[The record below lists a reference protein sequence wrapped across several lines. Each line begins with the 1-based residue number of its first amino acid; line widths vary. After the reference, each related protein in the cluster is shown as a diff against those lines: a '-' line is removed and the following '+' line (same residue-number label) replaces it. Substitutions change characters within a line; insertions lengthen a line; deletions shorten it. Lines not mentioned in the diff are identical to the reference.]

1 MQTHP
6 LVSVRPCAS
15 SAQRASLLARSLARA
30 DSRFARAFVLA
41 SQGSRAALDECK
53 RVALALRPA
62 VAQVDARKVARENE
76 TKRARDLSRVVVAN
90 PFPRAFEN
98 VDGFDVTLRKSKAGL
113 RPVRDAADARDKGTA
128 ASYRA
133 AVAQLARSVSEKH
146 VRQARMRCEHLRAEL
161 AREVESAAGEFFARR
176 LARAPRLASDLLARF
191 ALGILPAS
199 TLRNLHRC
207 ARRACDA
214 RMARMGGK
222 SKLVEPSFFNL
233 FSDESAERS
242 AELDAVFVNARVD
255 ALLAIVREKSARS
268 GNAARAGKAHAQLLE
283 SARAYFLASIKGEA
297 VALPSAGLVA
307 SVSEVGLNVCETRSA
322 SAARETAGPAQRFA
336 PRATAASGP
345 LVVDARDGRASV
357 SEVVRETRGTSLA
370 NSALYFRLARLAKFT
385 GAQDVARAL
394 GSASTR

>member
-6 LVSVRPCAS
+6 PVTVRPCAS
-15 SAQRASLLARSLARA
+15 SAQRVYLLARSQARA

-41 SQGSRAALDECK
+41 SQGNARALDECA

-62 VAQVDARKVARENE
+62 VALVDVAQVARENE

-90 PFPRAFEN
+90 PAPRAFES
-98 VDGFDVTLRKSKAGL
+98 VDGFDVTVRKSKGGL
-113 RPVRDAADARDKGTA
+113 RPTRDAADAKDKGTA

-176 LARAPRLASDLLARF
+176 LARAPRLSSDLLARF

-199 TLRNLHRC
+199 TLRNLHKC

-233 FSDESAERS
+233 FSDESAERC

-322 SAARETAGPAQRFA
+322 SATRETAGPAQRYA
-336 PRATAASGP
+336 PRALPSKGP

>member
-15 SAQRASLLARSLARA
+15 SAQRVHLLARSLARA
-30 DSRFARAFVLA
+30 DARFARAFVLA
-41 SQGSRAALDECK
+41 SQGNARALDECK

-62 VAQVDARKVARENE
+62 VAQVDARQVARENE

-90 PFPRAFEN
+90 PAPRAFEN
-98 VDGFDVTLRKSKAGL
+98 VDGFDVTVRKSKGGL
-113 RPVRDAADARDKGTA
+113 RPVRDAADAKDKGTA

-322 SAARETAGPAQRFA
+322 SATRETAGPAQRYA
-336 PRATAASGP
+336 PRALPSKGP